1 MAGLSSLG
9 WIVAGGLLMSLVAM
23 VGAVTLLLPVRQLQ
37 RLLIP
42 LVALAAGSLLGG
54 ALFHMLPEGLAAMD
68 PRRGS
73 LFVAAGFS
81 TFLSLELF
89 LQWHHSHHTQPGS
102 PPSRSRESR
111 GTRASSGQA
120 DRPRQPLGL
129 LILLSD
135 ALHNFIGGLGI
146 ASTFVLNPAAGIA
159 AWLAALAH
167 EIPQELGDFGI
178 LLHSGW
184 TPRAAL
190 RWNFI
195 SALTFPL
202 GALLAWLLAQS
213 LSVAALVLFASGN
226 FLYIAASDLV
236 PEIKTSTSIRSALLS
251 FGWFSAGLL
260 LMLALAS

>member
-1 MAGLSSLG
+1 VVAELSSLG

-23 VGAVTLLLPVRQLQ
+23 VGGVTLLLPGRQLQ
-37 RLLIP
+37 RLLMP

-54 ALFHMLPEGLAAMD
+54 ALFHMLPEGMAAMD

-73 LFVAAGFS
+73 RFVAAGFS

-89 LQWHHSHHTQPGS
+89 LQWHHSHRNQSGSPSCLTSESPGS
-102 PPSRSRESR
+102 SIR
-111 GTRASSGQA
+111 T
-120 DRPRQPLGL
+120 RQPLGI
-129 LILLSD
+129 LILLGD

-146 ASTFVLNPAAGIA
+146 ASTFVLNPGAGVA
-159 AWLAALAH
+159 AWFAALAH

-202 GALLAWLLAQS
+202 GAVLAWLLAQS
-213 LSVAALVLFASGN
+213 LSVAGLVLFASGN

-236 PEIKTSTSIRSALLS
+236 PEIKTSTSIRSALVR

-260 LMLALAS
+260 LMLALAR